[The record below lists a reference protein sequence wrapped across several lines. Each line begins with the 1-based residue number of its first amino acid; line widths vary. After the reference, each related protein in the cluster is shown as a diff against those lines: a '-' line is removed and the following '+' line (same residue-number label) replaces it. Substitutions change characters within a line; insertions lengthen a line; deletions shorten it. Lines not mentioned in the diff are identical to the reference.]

1 MVFTSISIILSF
13 RTISLSIEHFSKI
26 QRMPPIALSVEK
38 AVDKL
43 IDASKVIQNRIGV
56 KLVEDKYINAALTLL
71 AGLSSKQHEVY
82 LNFLRRVQKVIGLS
96 IVVLYTA
103 GLGLSAIIGMRD
115 YIQVDLPYIIKERE
129 DELKSDVL
137 QGLTDTYSA
146 TCMFGSS
153 LI

>member
-1 MVFTSISIILSF
+1 
-13 RTISLSIEHFSKI
+13 
-26 QRMPPIALSVEK
+26 MPQIALSVEK

-43 IDASKVIQNRIGV
+43 IDASKVIQNRMGV
-56 KLVEDKYINAALTLL
+56 KPAEDKRVNAALTLL
-71 AGLSSKQHEVY
+71 AGPFSKQHEVY
-82 LNFLRRVQKVIGLS
+82 LNFLRRVQKVMGLS
-96 IVVLYTA
+96 MVVLCAA
-103 GLGLSAIIGMRD
+103 GLGPSAIIGMRD
-115 YIQVDLPYIIKERE
+115 RIRVDLPCAMKERE